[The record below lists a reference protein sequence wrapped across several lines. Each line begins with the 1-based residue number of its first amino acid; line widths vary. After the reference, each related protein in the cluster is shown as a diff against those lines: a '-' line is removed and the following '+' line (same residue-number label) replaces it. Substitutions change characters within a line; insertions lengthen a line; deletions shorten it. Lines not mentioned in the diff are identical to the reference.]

1 MPETYLK
8 IVAVVGQNEG
18 SDAAQLVARVF
29 AAVVDGL
36 PDVGVGVDVDVDDV
50 DGQLRKILS
59 TRR

>member
-18 SDAAQLVARVF
+18 SDAAQLVDRVF

-36 PDVGVGVDVDVDDV
+36 PDVGVGVDVDDV
-50 DGQLRKILS
+50 DGQMRKILS
-59 TRR
+59 SGR

>member
-18 SDAAQLVARVF
+18 SHAAQLVDRVF

-36 PDVGVGVDVDVDDV
+36 PDVGVGVDVDDV